1 MLSGGKSV
9 EALFEVFNLTNSD
22 NNIVSQISGGLL
34 FDFSGTIRSG
44 TGDPRQAQIGVR
56 FRFSSGDFGG
66 DWGMRSSL
74 LRRSVLA
81 AALAAVVSAAPQ
93 AADRKLEIEWVDVL
107 GGAATLIVTP
117 AGESIL
123 VDTGWPGFDSRDAKR
138 IKAALDRHGLTAIDH
153 LVITHYHADHYG
165 GVPQLAALVPIRHF
179 YDHGPMSALPEDRN
193 FAEMYGAYRAAAKD
207 TTTTLKPGDT
217 IALKQGTGPKLT
229 LTVVAANGEV
239 ARRRR
244 HAGQPGLRLRGRPA
258 RRHHRQPAQR
268 RLRAPLRQPSTSM
281 TAATSPATSR
291 RSWPA
296 RSTASARSTS
306 TRSRTTGRTT
316 ATTRCCWPRLKPTVA
331 VMNNGP
337 RKGGAAETFRRLR
350 RCRRCKG
357 LFAIHKNASTGPE
370 VNAAP
375 ENIANLEARRRRRT
389 ASAPPSTRRRSSSR
403 SRIPGRT
410 RRGRSR
416 SSRPRAVP
424 VPARPRHIMGSSALG
439 P

>member
-1 MLSGGKSV
+1 
-9 EALFEVFNLTNSD
+9 
-22 NNIVSQISGGLL
+22 
-34 FDFSGTIRSG
+34 
-44 TGDPRQAQIGVR
+44 
-56 FRFSSGDFGG
+56 
-66 DWGMRSSL
+66 MRSSL

-93 AADRKLEIEWVDVL
+93 AADRKLEIEWVDTL

-123 VDTGWPGFDSRDAKR
+123 VDTGWAGYDSRDAKR
-138 IKAALDRHGLTAIDH
+138 IKAALDKHGLTAIDH

-229 LTVVAANGEV
+229 LTVVAANGDVVGGATTANPACASAV
-239 ARRRR
+239 A
-244 HAGQPGLRLRGRPA
+244 QPDD
-258 RRHHRQPAQR
+258 
-268 RLRAPLRQPSTSM
+268 T
-281 TAATSPATSR
+281 TDNR
-291 RSWPA
+291 RSVAFVLRYGAFDFYDGGDLTGDVEAKLACPA
-296 RSTASARSTS
+296 DRVGAVDLYQVTHHGQANSNNPVLL
-306 TRSRTTGRTT
+306 
-316 ATTRCCWPRLKPTVA
+316 ATLKPTVA

-337 RKGGAAETFRRLR
+337 RKGGAAETFQRLKALPSL
-350 RCRRCKG
+350 KG

-375 ENIANLEARRRRRT
+375 ESIANLESPDAGHGFRATVDEAAKSFTITNFRT
-389 ASAPPSTRRRSSSR
+389 NETRSF
-403 SRIPGRT
+403 
-410 RRGRSR
+410 
-416 SSRPRAVP
+416 AVQ
-424 VPARPRHIMGSSALG
+424 
-439 P
+439 